1 MRIITGKARGK
12 KLITLEGEAVRPTTD
27 KVKESL
33 FNILQ
38 FQLEGRK
45 FLDMFAGCGQ
55 IALEAVSRGAESAL
69 LIDASKSAANVISQN
84 IKACGFE
91 RECTLVNADSVM
103 YVKNSKLK
111 LDIAF
116 IDPPYKTGI
125 IESALLAAADKM
137 NPGGIII
144 CEHPFDE
151 VLPETAG
158 EFVKAKDYKYGKIVL
173 TSYKMPG
180 T

>member
-27 KVKESL
+27 KVKEAL

-38 FQLEGRK
+38 FQLEGRS
-45 FLDMFAGCGQ
+45 FLDMFSGSGQ
-55 IALEAVSRGAESAL
+55 IALEAISRGAKSAL
-69 LIDASKSAANVISQN
+69 LIDASKSAAKVIEQN

-91 RECTLVNADSVM
+91 RECTLINADSVM
-103 YVKNSKLK
+103 YVKNSRLTF
-111 LDIAF
+111 DIAF
-116 IDPPYKTGI
+116 IDPPYKQGLL
-125 IESALLAAADKM
+125 ESALLAAASRM
-137 NPGGIII
+137 NKGGIIV

-151 VLPETAG
+151 AVPEKLG
-158 EFVKAKDYKYGKIVL
+158 EFEKAKDYKYGKVVL

>member
-38 FQLEGRK
+38 FQLEGRT
-45 FLDMFAGCGQ
+45 FLDMFAGSGQ
-55 IALEAVSRGAESAL
+55 IALEAVSRGAKSAV
-69 LIDASKSAANVISQN
+69 LIDASKSAAAEIANN
-84 IKACGFE
+84 IKSCGFE

-103 YVKNSKLK
+103 YVKNSRLK
-111 LDIAF
+111 FDVAF
-116 IDPPYKTGI
+116 IDPPYKNGL
-125 IESALLAAADKM
+125 IESALMAAAEKM
-137 NPGGIII
+137 NPGGIIV

-151 VLPETAG
+151 ELPETAG
-158 EFVKAKDYKYGKIVL
+158 EFQKAKVYKYGKVVL
-173 TSYKMPG
+173 TSYKMPE

>member
-38 FQLEGRK
+38 FQLEGRV
-45 FLDMFAGCGQ
+45 FLDMFSGCGQ
-55 IALEAVSRGAESAL
+55 IALEAISRGAASAV
-69 LIDASKSAANVISQN
+69 LIDASKNAASVIAQN
-84 IKACGFE
+84 IKSTGFE
-91 RECTLVNADSVM
+91 KECTLINADSIM
-103 YVKNSKLK
+103 YVKNTKLK
-111 LDIAF
+111 FDIAF
-116 IDPPYKTGI
+116 IDPPYRTGLA
-125 IESALLAAADKM
+125 EKALEVVSEKM
-137 NPGGIII
+137 QPGGIIV
-144 CEHPFDE
+144 CEHPIDE
-151 VLPETAG
+151 EVPETAG
-158 EFVKAKDYKYGKIVL
+158 EFVKVKDYRYGKVVL